1 MEMNQIQRK
10 QVAVVVAG
18 APSLPV
24 EHQDQEF
31 KKRDQKLHQSK
42 LERERR
48 LERRM
53 LCKEGTGENEEVLSY
68 RRDDE

>member
-1 MEMNQIQRK
+1 
-10 QVAVVVAG
+10 VVPG
-18 APSLPV
+18 GSSLPV
-24 EHQDQEF
+24 EHQDQDF

-53 LCKEGTGENEEVLSY
+53 LGKDGPGENEEGPSH
-68 RRDDE
+68 RRDDD